1 MTFTIDYN
9 ARKNRIEVITNGIT
23 EENVND
29 YNEQFAEIME
39 LVKPGF
45 TGITD
50 VRTSKSVLSPEVAA
64 LLAPT
69 GEMVTVA
76 GVAGWVYIADAPV
89 WIMQMKRLFG
99 KFAVHFKTREEA
111 IAYLDSLTINTIYN

>member
-23 EENVND
+23 EENAND

-76 GVAGWVYIADAPV
+76 GVAGWVYIANAPV
-89 WIMQMKRLFG
+89 
-99 KFAVHFKTREEA
+99 
-111 IAYLDSLTINTIYN
+111 